1 MFICWINFRL
11 LNLKVMYQP
20 AINISGIE
28 VLEALNIY
36 LRGILLEVT
45 LVALVF

>member
-1 MFICWINFRL
+1 MFMCWINFRL
-11 LNLKVMYQP
+11 LNLKVMYQA
-20 AINISGIE
+20 AINISGFE

-36 LRGILLEVT
+36 LCGVLLEVT